1 MDILTYG
8 LYEGG
13 AGGLDHQVGV
23 QEDGLEERL
32 GVGRQLGDQGSQSEV
47 DCQSVIRELT
57 HPEEKSQSGPCQSV
71 SESHLARTEVRKG
84 PSVGAELSAD

>member
-23 QEDGLEERL
+23 EEDGLEERL
-32 GVGRQLGDQGSQSEV
+32 GVGRQLGHQGRQAEV

-71 SESHLARTEVRKG
+71 SLTWPGRR
-84 PSVGAELSAD
+84 